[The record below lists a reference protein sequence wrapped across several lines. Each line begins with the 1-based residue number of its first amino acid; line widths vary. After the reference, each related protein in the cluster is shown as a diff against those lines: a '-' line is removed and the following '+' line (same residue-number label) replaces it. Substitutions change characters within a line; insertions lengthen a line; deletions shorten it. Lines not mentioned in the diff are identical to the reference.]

1 MPCSRSTTS
10 RAVPLARRSSR
21 RSNVRNSASLL
32 FEVTSMHTREALLR
46 DAQQIHDLITSYSGD
61 GTLLPRTLPEINEN
75 IRDFVVVEDGDRII
89 GCGALHLYGP
99 HLAEVRSIAVWP
111 EAKGNGAGRL
121 LIDALME
128 QANRQEV
135 TCVCLFTRIPSFF
148 ARMGFTVAVR
158 EDIPDKL
165 YKDCLRCPRL
175 HNCDEVAMFRGELP
189 QFAVLQPPASQ
200 LVKLQVS
207 SVAD

>member
-1 MPCSRSTTS
+1 
-10 RAVPLARRSSR
+10 
-21 RSNVRNSASLL
+21 
-32 FEVTSMHTREALLR
+32 MHTREALLR
-46 DAQQIHDLITSYSGD
+46 DAHQIHDLIASYSGD

-75 IRDFVVVEDGDRII
+75 IRDFVVVEDEDRII

-148 ARMGFTVAVR
+148 ARMGFAFAVR

-189 QFAVLQPPASQ
+189 QFAILQPPASQ
-200 LVKLQVS
+200 LVKLHVS

>member
-1 MPCSRSTTS
+1 
-10 RAVPLARRSSR
+10 
-21 RSNVRNSASLL
+21 
-32 FEVTSMHTREALLR
+32 MHTREALLR
-46 DAQQIHDLITSYSGD
+46 DAQQIHDLISSYSGD

-75 IRDFVVVEDGDRII
+75 IRDFVVVEDEDRII
-89 GCGALHLYGP
+89 GCGGLHLYGP

-189 QFAVLQPPASQ
+189 QFAILQPPTSQ

-207 SVAD
+207 SIAD

>member
-1 MPCSRSTTS
+1 
-10 RAVPLARRSSR
+10 
-21 RSNVRNSASLL
+21 
-32 FEVTSMHTREALLR
+32 MHTREALLR
-46 DAQQIHDLITSYSGD
+46 DATQIHDLIASYSGD
-61 GTLLPRTLPEINEN
+61 GTLLPRTLPEICEN
-75 IRDFVVVEDGDRII
+75 IRDFVVVEDGDRIL

-99 HLAEVRSIAVWP
+99 HLAEVRSIAVFP
-111 EAKGNGAGRL
+111 ETKGQGAGRM
-121 LIDALME
+121 LIDALLE

-175 HNCDEVAMFRGELP
+175 NNCDEVAMYRGELP
-189 QFAVLQPPASQ
+189 QFAILEPPASQ
-200 LVKLQVS
+200 LVRLQLATS
-207 SVAD
+207 AD